1 MFMSNKTS
9 KFVAAAVICLLLLT
23 MDCIS
28 ITEET
33 TKSKAESKEKMST
46 GVAPPAEEIA
56 KPEAELEKQKAETPT
71 EKAVT
76 LALKFVPQDST
87 AYRVITEAEKSVEWE
102 GPLASKPA
110 GFEGGHTASRI
121 EMTFNQ
127 RIQSI
132 DDKGDAVA
140 EITIKQLKYLAKV
153 RDNVVLDFDS
163 STEKDR
169 DNLLSKLI
177 GQSYTIELSPAGR
190 VPKILDVNQ
199 ARAAVKGDSTAY
211 QTASAL
217 LSDDT
222 IKQRH
227 ALLALPAIEKNQLRK
242 GDNWSDIE
250 SFSFGMMGSK
260 SYEKIYTLKEIK
272 DTGNQQIAIV
282 EMNAVPSSEMAEEL
296 HKKQATGLF
305 SKLFDNTES
314 YTGELKLNLTAGK
327 IEKYIEKLRTEWIA
341 VDPFAEQQNDKEPAA
356 LKMAATRLYHIEK
369 IDQIN

>member
-1 MFMSNKTS
+1 MSDKTS
-9 KFVAAAVICLLLLT
+9 SFIAAAVVCLLLL
-23 MDCIS
+23 MMGCIY

-33 TKSKAESKEKMST
+33 TKPKAESKEKIST

-56 KPEAELEKQKAETPT
+56 KPEAEFEKQKAETPT

-87 AYRVITEAEKSVEWE
+87 AYRVITEAEKSVMWE
-102 GPLASKPA
+102 GPLSEKPSD
-110 GFEGGHTASRI
+110 FKGGHTASRI
-121 EMTFNQ
+121 EMTFIQ

-132 DDKGDAVA
+132 DDKCNAVA

-163 STEKDR
+163 SREKDR

-190 VPKILDVNQ
+190 VLKILDVNE
-199 ARAAVKGDSTAY
+199 ARAAVKGDSSAH

-227 ALLALPAIEKNQLRK
+227 AILALPVIEKNQLHK
-242 GDNWSDIE
+242 GNTWSDIE
-250 SFSFGMMGSK
+250 SLSFGMMGSQ
-260 SYEKIYTLKEIK
+260 SYEKVYTLKEIK
-272 DTGNQQIAIV
+272 DTDNHQLAIV
-282 EMNAVPSSEMAEEL
+282 GMNAIPSSEKAEQL
-296 HKKQATGLF
+296 HKEHATGLF
-305 SKLFDNTES
+305 SKLFDNTET
-314 YTGELKLNLTAGK
+314 YTGELKLDLTAGK
-327 IEKYIEKLRTEWIA
+327 IEKYIEELRTEWVAI
-341 VDPFAEQQNDKEPAA
+341 DPFAEQQDDKEPAA